1 MAEARFVFHSEGYG
15 IEGRLHT
22 GGARAVVITHPHP
35 LYGGDMDN
43 DVVTAIGAAFQQ
55 AGYTTLR
62 FNFRG
67 VGRSEGRYSDGVGE
81 QEDVCAAR
89 TALLKRGYAD
99 VELSGYSF
107 GTWIN
112 ALCASTRLPGI
123 RMTMVAPPTAFMD
136 FGAVSQLSGLA
147 AVLTG
152 SRDDIAPPDMLKR
165 LVTHWNPQARL
176 EILAGADHFFFGYRE
191 TLIERLAGF
200 LEPAAVID
208 ADAGNSRTP
217 TPRSER

>member
-1 MAEARFVFHSEGYG
+1 MAESRVVFRSEGYG

-22 GGARAVVITHPHP
+22 CGDRAVVITHPHP

-43 DVVTAIGAAFQQ
+43 EVVASITTAFQN
-55 AGYTTLR
+55 AGFTTLR

-81 QEDVCAAR
+81 QEDVCAAV
-89 TALLKRGYAD
+89 ADLKNRGHAD

-107 GTWIN
+107 GTWVN
-112 ALCASTRLPGI
+112 ALCAGIRLPGI

-136 FGAVSQLSGLA
+136 FGAVSHLAGLDT
-147 AVLTG
+147 VITG

-165 LVTHWNPQARL
+165 LTAHWNLQARL
-176 EILAGADHFFFGYRE
+176 EILAGADHFFFGY
-191 TLIERLAGF
+191 LDALASRLTKAIGRV
-200 LEPAAVID
+200 AVQATD
-208 ADAGNSRTP
+208 ARN
-217 TPRSER
+217 